1 MIPGLNYVEPA
12 IGLDIELVSTF
23 QKATTRVTDPARD
36 FAPSGYAVFDL
47 IASWEVS
54 PGVKVG
60 LDDILTR
67 DHRPASNERPGRA
80 ARALF
85 DLADERPLQA

>member
-1 MIPGLNYVEPA
+1 VIPGLNYVEPA

-23 QKATTRVTDPARD
+23 QKATTRVTDLARD

-60 LDDILTR
+60 LNRHSD
-67 DHRPASNERPGRA
+67 AGSSSCVE
-80 ARALF
+80 
-85 DLADERPLQA
+85 